1 MLNKKYTVVIFGS
14 SKSNINTNDYIEA
27 MKLAALLAKQD
38 MVVITGGGP
47 GIMEAANKG
56 AAEAGGLTGAF
67 RCEIKN
73 EPPNKEC
80 TPGMFFACE
89 NMHERQD
96 RFLQCA
102 DAYVFFPGGYGTL
115 DELFTVL
122 VHMQIN
128 KIKKVPVILYNK
140 EFWSGLALWLNQT
153 VLFKNMIT
161 PEDNDFY
168 IILDEIQE
176 VYKAILQKTTCFY

>member
-14 SKSNINTNDYIEA
+14 SKSNSNTDDYSAA
-27 MKLAALLAKQD
+27 MKLAALLAKQNITV
-38 MVVITGGGP
+38 MTGGGP

-73 EPPNKEC
+73 EPANKEC
-80 TPGMFFACE
+80 TPGMLFVCE
-89 NMHERQD
+89 NMCERQD

-102 DAYVFFPGGYGTL
+102 DTYVFFPGGYGTL

-122 VHMQIN
+122 VHIQIN

-140 EFWSGLALWLNQT
+140 EFWSGLISWLNQT
-153 VLFKNMIT
+153 VLFSGMIT
-161 PEDNDFY
+161 PEDNNFY
-168 IILDEIQE
+168 TILDETQE
-176 VYKAILQKTTCFY
+176 AYGAILSDYQLL